1 MCWLWIL
8 SWFDTHFSHVAQLVK
23 NPPAMWETWIRS
35 LGWED
40 PWRRERLPTP
50 VFWPGEFCGLYSPWG
65 HKEVDTTERLSLFT
79 SPIYRHTDRQ
89 AHASSWLSPMPPTDF
104 VLMPYSLWLN
114 VIYWVC
120 LFSATAKCRNIKDLI
135 ICDYKDSLI
144 NCCNWGIDQNQNSV
158 QFSCSVV
165 SNSLRPHGLQHA
177 TPPCPSP
184 TPRVHSDSCPLTRWC
199 HPTISSSMVPFSPRL
214 QSFPASGSF
223 QMSQFFA
230 SGCQSIGVSASASVL
245 PKPKF

>member
-1 MCWLWIL
+1 
-8 SWFDTHFSHVAQLVK
+8 
-23 NPPAMWETWIRS
+23 
-35 LGWED
+35 
-40 PWRRERLPTP
+40 
-50 VFWPGEFCGLYSPWG
+50 
-65 HKEVDTTERLSLFT
+65 
-79 SPIYRHTDRQ
+79 
-89 AHASSWLSPMPPTDF
+89 MPPTDF

-230 SGCQSIGVSASASVL
+230 SGCHSLNISPYNEYSGLISFRMDWLNLLAVQETLKSLLQHHSSKASILWRSAFFIVQLSL
-245 PKPKF
+245 PYMATGKTIALTRWILLAK